1 MRGRQCK
8 SCAYRASF
16 AAVDGAVQIQNYAL
30 QCKFAMVEQLYAHMR
45 KHVSF
50 ENATAAFRV
59 ALKQPDADA
68 IFRLCEQLTSPSFGA
83 QVERR

>member
-1 MRGRQCK
+1 VRGRQCK

-68 IFRLCEQLTSPSFGA
+68 IF
-83 QVERR
+83 